1 MRGLIVVS
9 FFLFVQCSCSHIF
22 RIQNKTPDAE
32 DLIVKM
38 RRTACYGT
46 CPQYEIHIYKSGFI
60 YYKGKMF
67 VEKKGCFFS
76 YISSNSINQIKTT
89 LDQINFFQME
99 DNYLSPITDIP
110 SVILEV
116 SIGDKRHVVKDRLNG
131 PQELKNFHNFIDSL
145 ANSVVDWT
153 LCVD

>member
-1 MRGLIVVS
+1 MRGLLVVS
-9 FFLFVQCSCSHIF
+9 FFLVVQCSCSHIF
-22 RIQNKTPDAE
+22 NIQQKKPNAE

-46 CPQYEIHIYKSGFI
+46 CPQYEIHIYNSGFI
-60 YYKGKMF
+60 YYKGIMF

-76 YISSNSINQIKTT
+76 YISSNSIEQIKMT

-99 DNYLSPITDIP
+99 DDYLSPITDVP

-116 SIGDKRHVVKDRLNG
+116 SIGDKKHVVKDRLSG
-131 PQELKNFHNFIDSL
+131 PKELKNVHNFIDSI
-145 ANSVVDWT
+145 ANSVVDWL

>member
-1 MRGLIVVS
+1 MRGLLVIS
-9 FFLFVQCSCSHIF
+9 FFLLIQCSCNHIF
-22 RIQNKTPDAE
+22 KIQKKIPDAE

-46 CPQYEIHIYKSGFI
+46 CPQYEIHIYNNGFI
-60 YYKGKMF
+60 YYKGIMF

-76 YISSNSINQIKTT
+76 YISSHSIDKIKMT

-110 SVILEV
+110 SVILQV
-116 SIGDKRHVVKDRLNG
+116 SLGDKSHVVKDRLSG
-131 PQELKNFHNFIDSL
+131 PQELKNFHNSIDSI
-145 ANSVVDWT
+145 ADSVVDWA